1 MTDTLTRCKTVRFD
15 QETWQRIE
23 IAARDHWEVTTS
35 EYIRDRIKT
44 LVEHIDLKQV
54 LPEPEAEG

>member
-23 IAARDHWEVTTS
+23 IAASMLGVLTS
-35 EYIRDRIKT
+35 EYIRARIENAVAK
-44 LVEHIDLKQV
+44 IDLKQV
-54 LPEPEAEG
+54 LPEEVKA